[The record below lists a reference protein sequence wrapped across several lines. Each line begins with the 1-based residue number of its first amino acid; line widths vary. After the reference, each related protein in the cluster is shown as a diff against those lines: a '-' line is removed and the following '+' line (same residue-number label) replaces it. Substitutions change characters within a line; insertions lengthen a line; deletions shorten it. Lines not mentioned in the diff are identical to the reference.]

1 MTMHP
6 ACLAGLVVPLYI
18 KIYEKILY
26 LFPAR
31 DILYQPSFGWYRH
44 EKSTYS
50 LPPSHRSAG
59 G

>member
-50 LPPSHRSAG
+50 FATLPP
-59 G
+59 